1 MNNDY
6 GWMGVAFD
14 RKEAL
19 HNIEDIIG
27 ELYGDLTHMEIKEED
42 KQKCLQQ
49 LDKIGDIIDKALE
62 IQY

>member
-6 GWMGVAFD
+6 GWMGIAFD

-19 HNIEDIIG
+19 HSIEDIIG
-27 ELYGDLTHMEIKEED
+27 ELYCDLVNMKIEEED
-42 KQKCLQQ
+42 KQKCLQHIY
-49 LDKIGDIIDKALE
+49 KIGDIIDKALE